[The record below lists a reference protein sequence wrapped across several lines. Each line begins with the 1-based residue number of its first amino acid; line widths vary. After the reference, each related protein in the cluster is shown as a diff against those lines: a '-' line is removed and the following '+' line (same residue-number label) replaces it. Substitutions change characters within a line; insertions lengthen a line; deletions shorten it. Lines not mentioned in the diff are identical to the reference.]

1 MIDIIPAIDLM
12 DGQCVRLSQG
22 NYSSRKVYAD
32 CPLDVAKAFEDNGIR
47 RLHLVDLDGAKS
59 KHIVNHK
66 VLEEIA
72 THTSLIIDFG
82 GGIKSDQDLETAF
95 SCGAQMV
102 TIGSIAATQPELFSA
117 WMERF
122 GAERIILG
130 ADAKDGFIAVNGWL
144 EDSRIEL
151 LPYLSNYHQQ
161 GVRQVLCTD
170 ISKDGMLQGTSLP
183 LYQDILTQLPG
194 LYLIA
199 SGGVSSL
206 EDLRQLNAAGI
217 PAVVVGKA
225 IYENRI
231 NLQDINRF
239 IANNGKVQASAQE
252 DLPC

>member
-130 ADAKDGFIAVNGWL
+130 ADAKDGVIAVNGWL

-151 LPYLSNYHQQ
+151 QPYLSNYHRQ

-183 LYQDILTQLPG
+183 LYQNILTQLPG